1 MLTMSTI
8 GVTSDGHT
16 VEICDI
22 RMILRGHLLRGWGGG
37 ERGGGWG
44 GGGGGGGGEAKEG
57 KDGGG
62 GGKMSLCGVESVS
75 F

>member
-1 MLTMSTI
+1 MT
-8 GVTSDGHT
+8 VT

-22 RMILRGHLLRGWGGG
+22 RMILRGRGHLLRGWGGG

-44 GGGGGGGGEAKEG
+44 GGRRREVKIG
-57 KDGGG
+57 DV

-75 F
+75 FRQLVDDLSPL

>member
-44 GGGGGGGGEAKEG
+44 GVGGEAKGG

-62 GGKMSLCGVESVS
+62 GGKMSLCGVEYVS